1 MNLNTTSNDF
11 VDNIH
16 LVDDTL
22 RKKFRNLEKQLKK
35 QINIKWSIAYL
46 DICIKENIY
55 IYIYIYF
62 IVSYQLL
69 TLSYNIQIIL
79 IMLKIIDF
87 VF

>member
-35 QINIKWSIAYL
+35 QINIKWSIAYI
-46 DICIKENIY
+46 DIY
-55 IYIYIYF
+55 IYITR
-62 IVSYQLL
+62 VCLCVCVCVNS
-69 TLSYNIQIIL
+69 TLHTFF
-79 IMLKIIDF
+79 LKIS
-87 VF
+87 

>member
-46 DICIKENIY
+46 DICIKENTYIY
-55 IYIYIYF
+55 IYIYIYVYM
-62 IVSYQLL
+62 IHASARP
-69 TLSYNIQIIL
+69 L
-79 IMLKIIDF
+79 ITSCKAMGNN
-87 VF
+87 